1 MRGSPACD
9 PRREVDNRIEHR
21 HEFSQRGGHLVPTL
35 RDDLAKAGSGIVI
48 DLKRAADL
56 VHGLSLASGDR
67 VSSYRMLTD
76 YLG

>member
-1 MRGSPACD
+1 
-9 PRREVDNRIEHR
+9 
-21 HEFSQRGGHLVPTL
+21 VPTL
-35 RDDLAKAGSGIVI
+35 RDDLAKAGAGIVI

-56 VHGLSLASGDR
+56 VHGLSLASGER